1 MALGQVYGVR
11 LTPFDRLLCVRTGL
25 LACALVAAA
34 SAVVV
39 TTDEVGSTAAERLAR
54 LSVFAPALSVV
65 ACIVVERQAVLRGE
79 LATLAALGVT
89 APRAL
94 RGALLAAW
102 LVGAVALGLVASPWS
117 DPSSLF
123 PSVAGTAD
131 WLLVDGRLVE
141 PGAGLSV
148 GAEGDIERFEPAAAA
163 VGVDARRGAQLV
175 VGALALVGPWWAIA
189 SSGVGSRWLAPLA
202 TLLGTIV
209 LLHAAAAG
217 RISVVLLPAAALPLA
232 LHALARWRRQLGV
245 EA

>member
-1 MALGQVYGVR
+1 MR
-11 LTPFDRLLCVRTGL
+11 LTPFDRSLCVRTGL
-25 LACALVAAA
+25 LACALIAAA

-39 TTDEVGSTAAERLAR
+39 TTDEVGSTAAERVAR

-65 ACIVVERQAVLRGE
+65 ACIVVERQVALRGE
-79 LATLAALGVT
+79 LTTLAALGIT

-102 LVGAVALGLVASPWS
+102 LVGAVAFGLVASPWS

-131 WLLVDGRLVE
+131 WLVVDGRLVE

-148 GAEGDIERFEPAAAA
+148 GAEGDLERFEPAAAA
-163 VGVDARRGAQLV
+163 ARVDVRRGAQLV
-175 VGALALVGPWWAIA
+175 VGALGLVGPWWAIA
-189 SSGVGSRWLAPLA
+189 SSGAGSRWLAPLA
-202 TLLGTIV
+202 TLLSTIV

-217 RISVVLLPAAALPLA
+217 RIGVALLPAATLPLA
-232 LHALARWRRQLGV
+232 LHALARWRPRIGV
-245 EA
+245 AA